1 MLIPQPKQPFGLMK
15 IRVHVENAEKLK
27 DRQWMPEIFYKGIL
41 YSVLKS
47 NNIVRL
53 SCFSKNS
60 IIKVLAQSKNLKKQ
74 TSQTKPEFKN
84 NMKIKYLYQN
94 KMLIF

>member
-53 SCFSKNS
+53 S
-60 IIKVLAQSKNLKKQ
+60 
-74 TSQTKPEFKN
+74 
-84 NMKIKYLYQN
+84 
-94 KMLIF
+94 